1 LKRKVK
7 LRATRRHSDSTYKDI
22 IWNKVESVL
31 ETRSRADPKEIE
43 AAREPEYAGKLR
55 HKVE

>member
-1 LKRKVK
+1 L
-7 LRATRRHSDSTYKDI
+7 
-22 IWNKVESVL
+22 NKVESVL